1 MIFPSSPSPSPSSEA
16 MVPIDYALGDIFR
29 DGEEVVVI
37 LRGEDGQLFQEQRL
51 GEARNGWALRFLNQ

>member
-1 MIFPSSPSPSPSSEA
+1 

-51 GEARNGWALRFLNQ
+51 GEARNGWELRFLNQ

>member
-1 MIFPSSPSPSPSSEA
+1 

-37 LRGEDGQLFQEQRL
+37 LRGEDGQMFQEL
-51 GEARNGWALRFLNQ
+51 MAGKSGK

>member
-1 MIFPSSPSPSPSSEA
+1 

-37 LRGEDGQLFQEQRL
+37 VRGEDGQLLQVQVPVRRERVQSQE
-51 GEARNGWALRFLNQ
+51 GGTVMIHG